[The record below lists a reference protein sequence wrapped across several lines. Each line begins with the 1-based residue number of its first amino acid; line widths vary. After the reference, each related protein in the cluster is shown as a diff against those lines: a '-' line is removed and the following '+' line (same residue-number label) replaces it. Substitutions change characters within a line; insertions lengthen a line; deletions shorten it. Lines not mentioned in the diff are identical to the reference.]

1 MDKCHLDTKWPNDT
15 EYSVAIRRYQ
25 SDTCKELWTCIQC
38 KCQSDEK
45 TVIYYIY
52 SKENKYNLSRV
63 LNVL

>member
-1 MDKCHLDTKWPNDT
+1 MSEANEGIKVTLL
-15 EYSVAIRRYQ
+15 E
-25 SDTCKELWTCIQC
+25 ELCTYAEH
-38 KCQSDEK
+38 KCQSERK

>member
-1 MDKCHLDTKWPNDT
+1 MDKCHLDTKWLNDT

-25 SDTCKELWTCIQC
+25 SDACKELCAYAEH

-63 LNVL
+63 H